1 MRKQTTDW
9 KEILIKHISDEG
21 RLYKELLKLNS
32 KRMNNSN
39 KNGQET

>member
-21 RLYKELLKLNS
+21 RLYKELLKLN